1 MAFRDL
7 IIKCSFSII
16 NVELSIIKFSFSII
30 NPFSRSSRMR
40 KFEKTINSPK
50 KACFEITGEVNK
62 SIYYSDF
69 RKFIGFN

>member
-1 MAFRDL
+1 
-7 IIKCSFSII
+7 
-16 NVELSIIKFSFSII
+16 
-30 NPFSRSSRMR
+30 MR